1 MSGPARSGAPAYRI
15 DGRPVERA
23 AFYAA
28 ACDPARP
35 VVVEA
40 CAGAGKT
47 WMLVSRIVRA
57 LLDGVEPRHVLA
69 ITFTRKA
76 AGEMRQRLDEWLAAF
91 AAADEPT
98 RVAELRL
105 RGLDEGR
112 ARTLAAPLGALQQR
126 LLDAGRGVEIRTFH
140 AWFSQLLRAAPLE
153 LLESIGLAPGLELME
168 DESELEPELFRRFH
182 AAVLADPALA
192 QDFRALV
199 HARGRTSVRKWLAAA
214 WSKRVEFELADR
226 AGTLEHGV
234 EPAAALDAWFD
245 GLDDPA
251 CRLDEADAVA
261 LLRVVADELQRQD
274 KATPRRH
281 GAQLADAVGIADAR
295 ARLAAARKALLT
307 DKGEP
312 RKHLASDRFDAAVDL
327 LRRVQRAT
335 DQHDAHVE
343 HGRLVRLARV
353 LLAEYAALKRRRG
366 VADMADLERCALAL
380 LRDTALAGW
389 VQQRLDAQVR
399 QLLIDEFQDTSPLQW
414 QALQAWLSSYAGAGG
429 GAAAPV
435 VFIVG
440 DPKQSIYRFRR
451 AEPRVFAAAREFVR
465 DALGGAAL
473 ECDHTRRNAPGVLAA
488 VNGMFVPLAA
498 AGRYPGFRAH
508 TTEVGDDSADDGPR
522 VLALPGIERDEAV
535 GGDGSQEEGDDD
547 QARDNHDPS
556 AWRDSLTQPRLEVEE
571 HRRQLEA
578 RSAARAIAAL
588 VESGTPPGDVM
599 VLARQ
604 RAPLS
609 RLAMELQ
616 ALRLPFASGESL
628 ELAALPEA
636 RDLIALLDALASPSH
651 DLSIAQALRSALF
664 GVDDDTLFALSQ
676 AARAQPAPCRWWS
689 ALMADGSAAL
699 AESRERLA
707 RWAEAARMLPPH
719 DLLDRI
725 VHEGD
730 LHARVAARVPV
741 ARRASA
747 LATIDAM
754 LLLALQLD
762 GGRYPTLYG
771 FVRALKRRPLR
782 LPGPRETDAVQLL
795 TVHGAKGLEAPVVLL
810 LDADAQARNAESYSV
825 LIDWPVE
832 APAPRRMAFVASES
846 APPPSLADAMAAEFA
861 AREREEL
868 NGLYVAFTRARE
880 RVLVSHTEPKR
891 RSPTSWW
898 PLIAPHATEWEAGEA
913 ERPRPGPEPVVLP
926 TLPAVPPAARPAAT
940 TAPGTGPDAGV
951 SDRVARLGSALH
963 RVLEW
968 AAAGAQRRG
977 AASLEESARAAAA
990 AWQLEPAA
998 AEEIA
1003 RAARAILGSA
1013 AARPFFGPDG
1023 IEWAGSEVNVPHRGE
1038 VLRIDRLVARRDEGG
1053 LTWWV
1058 LDYKLAAAPQSDP
1071 ALLEQLRRY
1080 RDAVAALQPGDRVRA
1095 AFLTAAGELVEPRL
1109 PD

>member
-1 MSGPARSGAPAYRI
+1 MSGAAPRDAPAYRI
-15 DGRPVERA
+15 DGRPADRA
-23 AFYAA
+23 AFYAV
-28 ACDPARP
+28 ACDPARA

-57 LLDGVEPRHVLA
+57 LLEGVEPRHVLA

-76 AGEMRQRLDEWLAAF
+76 AGEMRQRLDEWLAGF
-91 AAADEPT
+91 AAADPAK
-98 RVAELRL
+98 RVDELRQ
-105 RGLDEGR
+105 RGLGDAQAR
-112 ARTLAAPLGALQQR
+112 ALAAPLGELRQR

-153 LLESIGLAPGLELME
+153 LLESIGLAPGLELIE

-226 AGTLEHGV
+226 AGHLARSV
-234 EPAAALDAWFD
+234 EPAAAIDPACA
-245 GLDDPA
+245 GLDDPSR
-251 CRLDEADAVA
+251 RLDEPAAQA
-261 LLRVVADELQRQD
+261 LLRDVAEALQRQD
-274 KATPRRH
+274 KVTPRRQ
-281 GAQLADAVGIADAR
+281 GAQLAAALDVADAR
-295 ARLAAARKALLT
+295 ERLVAARGALLT

-312 RKHLASDRFDAAVDL
+312 RKHLAAARLDEAVEL
-327 LRRVQRAT
+327 LCRVQRAV

-343 HGRLVRLARV
+343 HARLVRLARV
-353 LLAEYAALKRRRG
+353 LLAEYATLKRRRG

-380 LRDTALAGW
+380 LRDASLAGW

-429 GAAAPV
+429 GVAAPV

-465 DALGGAAL
+465 DALGGAVL

-488 VNGMFVPLAA
+488 VNAVFGSLGE
-498 AGRYPGFRAH
+498 AGRYDGFRAH
-508 TTEVGDDSADDGPR
+508 TTEVGADAGDAGPR
-522 VLALPGIERDEAV
+522 ALALPGIAKDAEDAGDEDVA
-535 GGDGSQEEGDDD
+535 
-547 QARDNHDPS
+547 ARADT
-556 AWRDSLTQPRLEVEE
+556 WRDSLTQPRVEAEE

-588 VESGTPPGDVM
+588 VAAGTPPGDVM

-609 RLAMELQ
+609 RLAVELQ
-616 ALRLPFASGESL
+616 ALHLPFASSESL

-636 RDLIALLDALASPSH
+636 RDLVALLDALASPSH
-651 DLSIAQALRSALF
+651 DLSIAQALRSPLF
-664 GVDDDTLFALSQ
+664 GIDDDTLFALSQ
-676 AARAQPAPCRWWS
+676 SARAQPAPCRWWN
-689 ALMADGSAAL
+689 ALMADGSTAL
-699 AESRERLA
+699 AEARERLA
-707 RWAEAARMLPPH
+707 RWADAARALPPH

-730 LHARVAARVPV
+730 VHARVAARVPA

-771 FVRALKRRPLR
+771 FVRALKRRPLA
-782 LPGPRETDAVQLL
+782 LPGPRAAGAVQLL

-825 LIDWPVE
+825 LVDWPVE
-832 APAPRRMAFVASES
+832 AAAPRRVAFVASES
-846 APPPSLADAMAAEFA
+846 SPPPSLADAVAAELA

-868 NGLYVAFTRARE
+868 NGLYVALTRARE
-880 RVLVSHTEPKR
+880 RVVVSRTEPR
-891 RSPTSWW
+891 RRASASWW
-898 PLIAPHATEWEAGEA
+898 PLLEAHATEWE
-913 ERPRPGPEPVVLP
+913 PGDADVPLPDEGAPELQVLP
-926 TLPAVPPAARPAAT
+926 DVPAALRRPSAPVAEGAA
-940 TAPGTGPDAGV
+940 AVD
-951 SDRVARLGSALH
+951 DRAARLGSALH

-968 AAAGAQRRG
+968 ASAGAG
-977 AASLEESARAAAA
+977 SAADDALGGLARAAVAQWA
-990 AWQLEPAA
+990 LEPDVAA
-998 AEEIA
+998 QIERQA
-1003 RAARAILGSA
+1003 RSILRGTA
-1013 AARPFFGPDG
+1013 TRPFFHDDG
-1023 IEWAGSEVNVPHRGE
+1023 IEWAGSEVSVPHHGE
-1038 VLRIDRLVARRDEGG
+1038 LLRIDRLVARRDARG

-1058 LDYKLAAAPQSDP
+1058 LDYKLAAAPQDDP
-1071 ALLEQLRRY
+1071 ALLAQLQRY
-1080 RDAVAALQPGDRVRA
+1080 RDAVRALQPGDRVRA
-1095 AFLTAAGELVEPRL
+1095 AFLTALGELIEPEL
-1109 PD
+1109 PG